1 MDIIFL
7 IIAFC
12 LGVAFSGGIFFYN
25 WYTDYSDH
33 GGTILIDEKSG
44 VYRIILNNDIEDW
57 GDQNYVILK
66 VSKTEQKLKRLHD
79 INPLEL
85 EDSNESK

>member
-1 MDIIFL
+1 MDIIIL

-12 LGVAFSGGIFFYN
+12 LGIVFSGGIFFYN
-25 WYTDYSDH
+25 WYTYYSDH
-33 GGTILIDEKSG
+33 GGNILIDEKSG

-85 EDSNESK
+85 EDNDESR